1 MATIVFPL
9 PAQQPEE
16 DLRRPALSLA
26 DEARAITVTSDTY
39 QVAAEK
45 LLACAA
51 MRKKIEEHH
60 APLKQKAHEAH
71 KAICE
76 AEKSLL
82 SPILEAERILKS
94 GIGAYDLEQR
104 RIAEERERKER
115 EEQGRLAAEMLEA
128 SIEEAEANGAS
139 AEEVAAIIE
148 APLVIPRAPAAHA
161 VQKVSGVATATVWKA
176 EVIDMAK
183 LVAYIATPAGRQFLG
198 LVQPNTTAMNSLAR
212 SLKNSVNIPGVRV
225 YPEAQ
230 VRAGG
235 RK

>member
-1 MATIVFPL
+1 MATIAFPA
-9 PAQQPEE
+9 PVQPEE

-26 DEARAITVTSDTY
+26 DEARAITVTSETY
-39 QVAAEK
+39 PIAAEK

-51 MRKKIEEHH
+51 MKKKIEEHH

-82 SPILEAERILKS
+82 APILEAERVLKS
-94 GIGAYDLEQR
+94 GIGAYELEQK

-115 EEQGRLAAEMLEA
+115 EEQERLAAETLEA

-139 AEEVAAIIE
+139 AEEIAAIIE
-148 APLVIPRAPAAHA
+148 APLVIPRAAPVAHA

-176 EVIDMAK
+176 EIIDLAK

-198 LVQPNTTAMNSLAR
+198 LVQPNTTALNSLAR
-212 SLKNSVNIPGVRV
+212 SLKNSVNIPGVRI
-225 YPEAQ
+225 YAEAQ